1 MVGLVKYEKVNI
13 GDLLEKQDLSLRAL
27 AEKCGLRHPLSELIN
42 GKRQNI
48 NFGHIERIA
57 KTLDIED
64 INEIISL
71 IEVEGDNLDILRRKT
86 RMATL

>member
-1 MVGLVKYEKVNI
+1 MI
-13 GDLLEKQDLSLRAL
+13 CRHSFAD
-27 AEKCGLRHPLSELIN
+27 KCGIRHAALSELIN

-57 KTLDIED
+57 NALDIED

-71 IEVEGDNLDILRRKT
+71 NEVEGDNHVI
-86 RMATL
+86 

>member
-1 MVGLVKYEKVNI
+1 MKKVKVNI

-27 AEKCGLRHPLSELIN
+27 ADKCGIRHAALSELIN

-57 KTLDIED
+57 NTLDIED

-71 IEVEGDNLDILRRKT
+71 IEVKGDNDAI
-86 RMATL
+86 